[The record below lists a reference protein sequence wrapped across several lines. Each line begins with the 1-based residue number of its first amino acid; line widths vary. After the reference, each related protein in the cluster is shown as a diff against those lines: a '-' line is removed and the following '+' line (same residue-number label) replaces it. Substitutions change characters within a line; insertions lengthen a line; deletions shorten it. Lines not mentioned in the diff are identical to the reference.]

1 MNTIIM
7 ILLIVVPTIL
17 VIVISSI
24 AANKQKKIK
33 KEIEEDIKKGNFDQ
47 VEIKQKTSQKKI
59 SKLIGTA
66 VLLPILSIGVILFFT
81 IGGCSS
87 DVKTPILV
95 LEQEGLN
102 YVFHGNSFFLENDIE
117 KGGFVDLDL
126 FSKVIIYPL
135 KDGIYMDP
143 NDIQGVSCIATGQFN
158 LIEYDQGSHQGFVV
172 ISDSAQ
178 FTIENKTIPT
188 EKIGKSIL
196 EYTIFISDGD
206 KELVIQWNKDNEIVP
221 IRNCVIKSVWEVSNP
236 YPGKTVG
243 NYRDKLLVNV
253 SEVLRFFNSNAQM
266 TIEEDGELL
275 VIRLE

>member
-33 KEIEEDIKKGNFDQ
+33 KEIEEDIKKDFDQ

-66 VLLPILSIGVILFFT
+66 VLLPILSTGVILFFT

-143 NDIQGVSCIATGQFN
+143 NDIHGVS
-158 LIEYDQGSHQGFVV
+158 
-172 ISDSAQ
+172 
-178 FTIENKTIPT
+178 
-188 EKIGKSIL
+188 
-196 EYTIFISDGD
+196 
-206 KELVIQWNKDNEIVP
+206 NE
-221 IRNCVIKSVWEVSNP
+221 VIK
-236 YPGKTVG
+236 
-243 NYRDKLLVNV
+243 
-253 SEVLRFFNSNAQM
+253 VL
-266 TIEEDGELL
+266 
-275 VIRLE
+275 

>member
-1 MNTIIM
+1 
-7 ILLIVVPTIL
+7 
-17 VIVISSI
+17 
-24 AANKQKKIK
+24 
-33 KEIEEDIKKGNFDQ
+33 
-47 VEIKQKTSQKKI
+47 
-59 SKLIGTA
+59 
-66 VLLPILSIGVILFFT
+66 
-81 IGGCSS
+81 
-87 DVKTPILV
+87 
-95 LEQEGLN
+95 
-102 YVFHGNSFFLENDIE
+102 
-117 KGGFVDLDL
+117 
-126 FSKVIIYPL
+126 
-135 KDGIYMDP
+135 
-143 NDIQGVSCIATGQFN
+143 
-158 LIEYDQGSHQGFVV
+158 V

-253 SEVLRFFNSNAQM
+253 SEVLHFFNSNAQM

-275 VIRLE
+275 LIRLE